1 MSTFNCFASK
11 INTVKKV
18 TRKTRQSVSI
28 DTQRKV
34 YTALKNILYSNV
46 DEFGQISFI
55 WNSPKG
61 EILVKLT
68 HEDMTLKLSEGN
80 QKIVKQG
87 NQYNLNIAV
96 FDMLAGLTCP
106 AALQCKASVIVRN
119 GDINQRFI
127 LDEHHD
133 YKCFAVKAESQYLWT
148 WLNRLINS
156 LIVSIASQVELT
168 ESLDSL
174 VQNYDMI
181 RIHGSG
187 DFFVKKYFMAWVTVA
202 QLNPTM
208 KFYGYTK
215 MLPYVNYAKPDNFGL
230 VYSDGGKFDDK
241 VDETTPICAVL
252 FDGQT
257 LDFPIACE
265 SLEDDF
271 EYILQGVSFSL
282 HLH

>member
-1 MSTFNCFASK
+1 MSKLTAS
-11 INTVKKV
+11 
-18 TRKTRQSVSI
+18 
-28 DTQRKV
+28 TQLKV
-34 YTALKNILYSNV
+34 YAALKSILYSNV

-61 EILVKLT
+61 EVNVKLT
-68 HEDMTLKLSEGN
+68 SYDMILKLSDGN
-80 QKIVKQG
+80 SKIKTQSL
-87 NQYNLNIAV
+87 QYGLKIGV

-106 AALQCKASVIVRN
+106 AALQCKASVLVKN
-119 GDINQRFI
+119 GDINQRFV

-148 WLNRLINS
+148 FLNRLINS
-156 LIVSIASQVELT
+156 LVVSIASQDELI
-168 ESLDSL
+168 EDLNSL
-174 VQNYDMI
+174 VCGYDMI

-187 DFFVKKYFMAWVTVA
+187 DFFVKKYFMAWLSVA

-215 MLPYVNYAKPDNFGL
+215 MLPYVKYAKPDNFGL

-252 FDGQT
+252 FEGQP
-257 LDFPIACE
+257 LDFPLACE
-265 SLEDDF
+265 SLENDF
-271 EYILQGVSFSL
+271 IHILAGESFSL
-282 HLH
+282 HMH